1 MVVLSC
7 AAAHSGALPPRRRKS
22 PFQYIMT
29 QAAPARR
36 AQRAPNQ
43 RGSGDEVPRGGWEGT
58 RRSRV
63 GGQGAC
69 PLLGLKG
76 QSPWSRTL
84 DLLQRGSP
92 SASRARATHPSCV
105 VRRATMPIPP
115 CARIP
120 KAPKT
125 KNRKMGFERAE
136 RPFAEFRGRASGRV
150 QGIVQLRVPSGDFA
164 EGESNKQCWV
174 RPCPPE
180 APFLTVRPPASR
192 RGR

>member
-1 MVVLSC
+1 MERLYAEIQMVVLSC

-84 DLLQRGSP
+84 DHLQRGSP

-120 KAPKT
+120 QRHPKH
-125 KNRKMGFERAE
+125 KIAKWVSKGPNG
-136 RPFAEFRGRASGRV
+136 
-150 QGIVQLRVPSGDFA
+150 PSR
-164 EGESNKQCWV
+164 S
-174 RPCPPE
+174 PE
-180 APFLTVRPPASR
+180 AEHLAGCRALCSCGSPVGTSPKAKATSNV
-192 RGR
+192 G